1 MRVLVSILAFGL
13 LASPSFGVYTV
24 KLSTNEDWQSAIQT
38 LPFGT
43 SVVNL
48 AAGTYRCTN
57 DHIKVT
63 NGWTTI
69 AGSGTNSCW
78 IVAAPTSR
86 CLAIVGS
93 TLTTGNGLT
102 IKDITFTG
110 GNVTGRGGGV
120 SGIDSTHKITAIRC
134 AFVSNSATA
143 YGGGAYELL
152 DTQCYYANN
161 YCAQYGGGAAYCY
174 GISNF
179 ARWNTA
185 GQGGGGLYFG
195 RQTNSLYCCNT
206 GFSIGGGTRDVV
218 LDGCTVV
225 SNWSNTYGGGAVGT
239 ASRDSTFAWNWAP
252 SAGGANGFTMTN
264 CTIHHN
270 LATNTTG
277 GGTMSCILYGC
288 RVSNN
293 WAKTTGGGLHDGTA
307 ESTLFSDNYSLG
319 NGSAAY
325 ISVLRNCT
333 IVGHTN
339 TTTATVYG
347 QNNEVNAN
355 LLMYG
360 NTSNGIAATTNIVAC
375 VTNADP
381 LFLTGTYIPTATNV
395 VDSGVN
401 DYATYAFDARGSNRI
416 VNVTVDVGA
425 YEKQATEGE
434 APSAA
439 SRRRLLFTLLGE

>member
-1 MRVLVSILAFGL
+1 MRVLASIAAFCL
-13 LASPSFGVYTV
+13 LSAPAFGVYTV
-24 KLSTNEDWQSAIQT
+24 NLSTNEDWQSAIQT

-86 CLAIVGS
+86 CLVIVGS

-102 IKDITFTG
+102 IQDITFTG
-110 GNVTGRGGGV
+110 GNVTGSGGGV
-120 SGIDSTHKITAIRC
+120 AGIDGTHLITAIRC

-143 YGGGAYELL
+143 YGGGAYQLL

-161 YCAQYGGGAAYCY
+161 YCTQYGGGAAYCY
-174 GISNF
+174 GISNY
-179 ARWNTA
+179 ARWNVA
-185 GQGGGGLYFG
+185 GQGGGGLYQG

-206 GFSIGGGTRDVV
+206 GFSIGGGTREVI

-225 SNWSNTYGGGAVGT
+225 SNWSSAYGGGAVGT
-239 ASRDSTFAWNWAP
+239 ASRDSTFAWNLAP
-252 SAGGANGFTMTN
+252 HGGGAYGFTMTN
-264 CTIHHN
+264 CDIHHN
-270 LATNTTG
+270 RATNTVG
-277 GGTMSCILYGC
+277 GGVEGSILYGC

-293 WAKTTGGGLHDGTA
+293 WAMTKGGGQNDGTA

-325 ISVLRNCT
+325 VCVLRNCT

-339 TTTATVYG
+339 ATTSTVHG
-347 QNNEVNAN
+347 QANEVNAN
-355 LLMYG
+355 VLMWG
-360 NTSNGIAATTNIVAC
+360 NTLNRIEGTTNVIAC

-381 LFLTGTYIPTATNV
+381 LFIAGTCVPTATNV

-401 DYATYAFDARGSNRI
+401 DYATYALDARGSNRI
-416 VNVTVDVGA
+416 VNMTVDIGA

-439 SRRRLLFTLLGE
+439 ARRRLLFMLLGE

>member
-1 MRVLVSILAFGL
+1 MRVLASIIAFLLAASTAFGVNTWNL
-13 LASPSFGVYTV
+13 TTAS
-24 KLSTNEDWQSAIQT
+24 NWQSVIQT

-43 SVVNL
+43 NVVNL
-48 AAGTYRCTN
+48 AAGTYQCTN
-57 DHIKVT
+57 GQTTVT

-69 AGSGTNSCW
+69 AGSGTDSCW

-86 CLAIVGS
+86 CMGIVGS

-102 IKDITFTG
+102 IQDITFTG
-110 GNVTGRGGGV
+110 GNVTGSGGGV

-134 AFVSNSATA
+134 AFLSNSATA

-152 DTQCYYANN
+152 DTQCRYEFN

-174 GISNF
+174 GISNL

-185 GQGGGGLYFG
+185 GQGGGGLYYG

-225 SNWSNTYGGGAVGT
+225 SNWSTAHGGGASGT
-239 ASRDSTFAWNWAP
+239 AARDSTFAWNWAP
-252 SAGGANGFTMTN
+252 HAGGAYGFTMTN
-264 CTIHHN
+264 CDIHHN
-270 LATNTTG
+270 LATNTAG
-277 GGTMSCILYGC
+277 GGAEASTLLGC

-319 NGSAAY
+319 NGSAEY
-325 ISVLRNCT
+325 VSILRNCT
-333 IVGHTN
+333 VVGHTN
-339 TTTATVYG
+339 ATTTTVHG
-347 QNNEVNAN
+347 QNSEVNAN
-355 LLMYG
+355 VLMWG
-360 NTSNGIAATTNIVAC
+360 NTSNGIAATTNIIAC

-381 LFLTGTYIPTATNV
+381 LFVTNTYIPTATNV
-395 VDSGVN
+395 VDAGVN
-401 DYATYAFDARGSNRI
+401 DYATYALDARGSNRV
-416 VNVTVDVGA
+416 VNSTVDIGA
-425 YEKQATEGE
+425 YEKQATDGTD
-434 APSAA
+434 PNIA
-439 SRRRLLFTLLGE
+439 SRRNLLFMLFGE